1 MVDYIFVFGG
11 CAYDILHHGTL
22 EILQLCHLGTCMYV
36 VEAAWVLLAW
46 LGKRFSVV
54 AAGAVLLQA
63 HASSMEAEFAG
74 FELALGSLMRLSRGY
89 ANVVPHDVQ
98 TTLDLSEY
106 MEDKRRLL
114 QICT

>member
-1 MVDYIFVFGG
+1 MNVHICESLESTCNFVLVSDGAARG
-11 CAYDILHHGTL
+11 SSGRAS
-22 EILQLCHLGTCMYV
+22 
-36 VEAAWVLLAW
+36 AAWVLLAC

-114 QICT
+114 EICT